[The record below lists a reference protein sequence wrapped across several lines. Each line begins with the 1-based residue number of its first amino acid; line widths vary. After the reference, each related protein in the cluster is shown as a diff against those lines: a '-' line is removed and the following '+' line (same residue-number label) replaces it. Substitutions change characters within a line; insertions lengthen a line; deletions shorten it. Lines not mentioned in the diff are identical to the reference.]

1 MGIDREKR
9 RWGAEGGKVT
19 HKIFI
24 TILLYCEIDTTDSIH
39 RNAITTCHKLQQL
52 PNLQIIK
59 IPHHEPEPL
68 HEFFFRRTIL
78 VCGCLF
84 ELGYVNRLNAF
95 DQLLE

>member
-9 RWGAEGGKVT
+9 RWGAEGGKIT

-52 PNLQIIK
+52 PNL
-59 IPHHEPEPL
+59 
-68 HEFFFRRTIL
+68 
-78 VCGCLF
+78 
-84 ELGYVNRLNAF
+84 
-95 DQLLE
+95 